1 MAQRSAAELA
11 RALPGMSTKAPP
23 YLAPSHVTKAPSHAM
38 LNVLPP
44 PPDPRYVEET
54 SEETT
59 RRALN
64 DILYIVKKLF
74 EFMQEHARDLE
85 TLTAQV
91 EALQRDVAMEQDSR
105 SAFISR
111 LTSALHEWDPPE
123 AQSHEPEGGQQ
134 EEEQEEENRQEEPE
148 EENWQE
154 DREHGGE
161 PSSKKQ
167 RSS

>member
-38 LNVLPP
+38 LSVLPP

-54 SEETT
+54 SEETI